1 MITSPAQYTDRTA
14 RAAKEFE
21 MLLFPFFW
29 FMLPFMVLCP
39 VLPPRSRDV

>member
-1 MITSPAQYTDRTA
+1 MLTVPALLV
-14 RAAKEFE
+14 EFE
-21 MLLFPFFW
+21 MILLPFFW